1 MIADEG
7 THLTLANI
15 VLDGSGSAYTSN
27 ADGGFVNIA
36 SGKRLT
42 VATGSVLQNSKTT
55 GNGGAVYV
63 HNGGRMSMTGGTI
76 ASNAV
81 TGENSNG
88 AGVFVEK
95 GGVLGLTGNVSFGGA
110 GATAEAIDDAVGN
123 FATGVSL
130 AEGATNGQLDYT
142 KARQDIYLAGRADE
156 NKPLTSLELTG
167 DLAVPAGS
175 IWVWA
180 EGNDNTQTNHYYMLK
195 QFAVLANTFTGT
207 VSEATYQAFRNARA
221 DVDTDCGAEYFTGQN
236 GDDIDGKR
244 CVYWT
249 GGYDVSFLKV
259 DGYDKPLA
267 GATFQL
273 YTAYESE
280 ETNTPYEKGGQ
291 LVIASSS
298 DGKDAAS
305 FPDPDDSTK
314 AQAEGTVLFS
324 KIAPKTY
331 YMIETSTPQGYED
344 GKVTIYKLT
353 VNSDGTSKIE
363 RKLLSEEDDAYKE
376 AYKVES
382 DGLSR
387 YHIMNIST
395 SKRKVILRKVDK
407 RTGVSLKGA
416 RFRIYRVDGTEVIN
430 SDYDKDKFY
439 ESGDSGVYF
448 IDDLPY
454 GTYRIDE
461 VKEPTGYKRQSYTLT
476 VSRDEVK
483 VEPIL

>member
-1 MIADEG
+1 
-7 THLTLANI
+7 
-15 VLDGSGSAYTSN
+15 
-27 ADGGFVNIA
+27 
-36 SGKRLT
+36 
-42 VATGSVLQNSKTT
+42 
-55 GNGGAVYV
+55 
-63 HNGGRMSMTGGTI
+63 MTGGTI

-81 TGENSNG
+81 TGENGNG

-110 GATAEAIDDAVGN
+110 GATTEAIDGTVGN

-130 AEGATNGQLDYT
+130 AEGATNGQLAYT
-142 KARQDIYLAGRADE
+142 RARQDIYLAGHADDG
-156 NKPLTSLELTG
+156 KALTSLELTG
-167 DLAVPAGS
+167 DLDNVPAGS

-221 DVDTDCGAEYFTGQN
+221 DVDTDCGAEYFTGQD

-273 YTAYESE
+273 YKEYESE
-280 ETNTPYEKGGQ
+280 QTNTPYEKGGK
-291 LVIASSS
+291 LVTATSS
-298 DGKDAAS
+298 DGKDATN

-353 VNSDGTSKIE
+353 VNSNGTSKIE
-363 RKLLSEEDDAYKE
+363 RKLLSENNDAYKE

-382 DGLSR
+382 DDLYQ

-395 SKRKVILRKVDK
+395 SKRKVILRKVDEE
-407 RTGVSLKGA
+407 TGVSLKGA

-430 SDYDKDKFY
+430 SDYDETKFY

-476 VSRDEVK
+476 VSPDEVK